1 MAQTSKMNDDRI
13 WSAIEKSLDAL
24 GSSKKLILF
33 HMAQM
38 DADLSSIEGIERALT
53 QLLGEGAQIIIAPVK
68 EQLKKD
74 S

>member
-13 WSAIEKSLDAL
+13 WSAIEKSLDVL
-24 GSSKKLILF
+24 GSSKKLVLF

-38 DADLSSIEGIERALT
+38 DADLSSIECIERALT
-53 QLLGEGAQIIIAPVK
+53 RLLGEGAQIIIAPVRG
-68 EQLKKD
+68 QLKKD

>member
-13 WSAIEKSLDAL
+13 WSAIEKSLDVL
-24 GSSKKLILF
+24 GSSKKLVLF

-38 DADLSSIEGIERALT
+38 DADLSSIEGIEPTLT
-53 QLLGEGAQIIIAPVK
+53 RLLGEGAQIIIAPVRG
-68 EQLKKD
+68 QLKKD